1 MSDAR
6 RVDQSM
12 AAAASAILAD
22 DAVDARLRTRYRQL
36 PVMLHTAGL
45 AATYAYVLSK
55 SSGDDPLGRAYRRI
69 ADGIRQH
76 IGRNALITGCGER
89 STDRQL
95 LEAMGSCDWTEYA
108 RAAATVATLA
118 GWLSRLAEARF
129 RTAPAEK
136 ADAQRQTRASGT
148 GDSPQ
153 SASSPA
159 EPGVEE

>member
-1 MSDAR
+1 MSEAR

-22 DAVDARLRTRYRQL
+22 DVVDARLRTRYRQL

-69 ADGIRQH
+69 ADGIRRH
-76 IGRNALITGCGER
+76 IGRNALIAGVGEH
-89 STDRQL
+89 STDRQF
-95 LEAMGSCDWTEYA
+95 LEAMGDCDRTEYA

-118 GWLSRLAEARF
+118 GWLSRLAEARY
-129 RTAPAEK
+129 RTALAEK
-136 ADAQRQTRASGT
+136 ADAQRQAQAA
-148 GDSPQ
+148 GDGRPPQ
-153 SASSPA
+153 TADSPA
-159 EPGVEE
+159 EPGESE